1 MTTPRT
7 VPLRAR
13 YRLTVTTV
21 SQTLFCHSVCLSLFC
36 HVGSAKVC
44 GTSASCWRLLARP
57 GWTTS
62 IGSRPTEAHA
72 PVDEPATSAD
82 ELDEDDEA
90 VCLLS
95 SLSSLHPGAW
105 VVLHSLVR
113 KPELNGRVCV
123 LIGQNDGDADRWDCH
138 VLLEGRAIAVKP
150 DNLSVVAPCTWK
162 SAGEWR
168 REEMERTEA
177 VV

>member
-1 MTTPRT
+1 MDDAE
-7 VPLRAR
+7 LQAA
-13 YRLTVTTV
+13 L
-21 SQTLFCHSVCLSLFC
+21 
-36 HVGSAKVC
+36 
-44 GTSASCWRLLARP
+44 
-57 GWTTS
+57 
-62 IGSRPTEAHA
+62 TEAHA
-72 PVDEPATSAD
+72 PLDEPATSAD

-105 VVLHSLVR
+105 VVLHGLVR
-113 KPELNGRVCV
+113 KPELIGRVCV

-138 VLLEGRAIAVKP
+138 MLLEGRPIAVKP

-168 REEMERTEA
+168 REEMDRTEA
-177 VV
+177 VVRGVLESFVASGATELEFPAALSGEARNKVHAVCGDLGLQKESSGAQREGER

>member
-1 MTTPRT
+1 MDD
-7 VPLRAR
+7 VDLEAA
-13 YRLTVTTV
+13 L
-21 SQTLFCHSVCLSLFC
+21 
-36 HVGSAKVC
+36 
-44 GTSASCWRLLARP
+44 
-57 GWTTS
+57 
-62 IGSRPTEAHA
+62 TEAHA

-95 SLSSLHPGAW
+95 SLSSLHAGAW

-138 VLLEGRAIAVKP
+138 MLLEGRAIAVKP

-177 VV
+177 VVRGVRAGLPQERLLLEEVLAHDLRCACSRPLRGANAGCARARRSP